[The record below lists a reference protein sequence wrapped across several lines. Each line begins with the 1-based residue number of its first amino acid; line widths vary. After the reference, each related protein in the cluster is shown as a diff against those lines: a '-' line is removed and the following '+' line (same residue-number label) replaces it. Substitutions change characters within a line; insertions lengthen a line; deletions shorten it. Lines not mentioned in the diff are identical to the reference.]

1 MENSIIKQ
9 VTGAKH
15 KKSSIIRFAFVFA
28 MAGFSF
34 TAQAGKI
41 TSDPSASGAEGF
53 AGWNLDNVEVVLDGT
68 QGSEL
73 IPDTSWYDESEEATI
88 LQPTRTF
95 LMLPM

>member
-41 TSDPSASGAEGF
+41 ASGAEGF